1 MRGRVYET
9 CVHRDGIAAV
19 PKNQHGHPESQ
30 RTSDGVPLCPAG
42 VRMHP
47 TYQFSH
53 TYGYRSQRFRCPLLF
68 PQPSGQRCDHEQFL
82 KGKGCVKDLNW
93 EAGAQ
98 MRVTLDRDGPLYQ
111 AVYRQ
116 RTSAER
122 INSHA
127 KEQFG
132 LDHPI
137 VRNGLSVGNL
147 NTLTYIVIN
156 AKALQRARSINSS
169 LLAPI
174 PLRN

>member
-1 MRGRVYET
+1 MPLLMRGRVYET
-9 CVHRDGIAAV
+9 CAYRDGIAAV
-19 PKNQHGHPESQ
+19 PKNQHGHPASQ
-30 RTSDGVPLCPAG
+30 RASDGVPLCPAG
-42 VRMHP
+42 LRMYP
-47 TYQFSH
+47 TYQFAH
-53 TYGYRSQRFRCPLLF
+53 TYGFRCPLLF
-68 PQPSGQRCDHEQFL
+68 PQPSGQSCDHEQFL

-93 EAGAQ
+93 EVGAQ

-111 AVYRQ
+111 AIYRQ

-137 VRNGLSVGNL
+137 VRNGRSVRHL
-147 NTLTYIVIN
+147 TTMTYIVIN
-156 AKALQRARSINSS
+156 ATALQRAKSINSA
-169 LLAPI
+169 LLAPF